1 MTPSAPVPATL
12 ALLHSPAAVLLIGI
26 EPQTAALRVA
36 GLGSRRPALWAGTPA
51 QALELL
57 QAQAPFAEADVWQR
71 HRMVTQWHH
80 HGLALVPQLLH
91 YWATHTER
99 FALGRLVIADATLI
113 ARDLPLFSQIRR
125 LVGGAVFVAGAS
137 ASASAGTLGAA
148 CAGQLLTR
156 ADPHFGQQLE
166 TCLDRL
172 ALAASRDLQLHWA
185 SCMTEAQQQL
195 VACGGLA
202 LRSLLAQRF
211 AEYAVIG
218 QPFGVLGLGHD
229 GRLGWLQF
237 IQGTSSLPIEVSP
250 GLLSTLPSA
259 INLPASPVETVVG
272 DLGAAYFDLSRCA
285 TRMPAVTHLRDW
297 LARQDPS
304 QN

>member
-1 MTPSAPVPATL
+1 MTPSVPAPSTV

-26 EPQTAALRVA
+26 EPRTPALQAA
-36 GLGSRRPALWAGTPA
+36 GLGTRRPALWVRTPA
-51 QALELL
+51 EALELL

-71 HRMVTQWHH
+71 HRMVTQWLRQ
-80 HGLALVPQLLH
+80 GQPLIPQLLH

-99 FALGRLVIADATLI
+99 FALGRLVIADAALI
-113 ARDLPLFSQIRR
+113 ASDLPLFNQVRR
-125 LVGGAVFVAGAS
+125 LVGGAVFVAGAGP
-137 ASASAGTLGAA
+137 AAGTHTLGAA

-156 ADPHFGQQLE
+156 GDPHFGQQLE

-185 SCMTEAQQQL
+185 NCMSDAQQQL
-195 VACGGLA
+195 VSGAGLA
-202 LRSLLAQRF
+202 LRSVLSQRF

-229 GRLGWLQF
+229 GRLGWMQF
-237 IQGTSSLPIEVSP
+237 IQGTSSLPIDVSP
-250 GLLSTLPSA
+250 GLLSSFPSA
-259 INLPASPVETVVG
+259 IGLLPSPVQTVFG
-272 DLGAAYFDLSRCA
+272 DLGAAYFDLSRCS
-285 TRMPAVTHLRDW
+285 TRMPPVTHLRDW
-297 LARQDPS
+297 LARQGRS